1 MNRAIE
7 PAEYSSELGKE
18 IMAALHRIA
27 NLARARRGFAPSW
40 RLQAKTHPPCPF
52 LRGTIAVGPIGLR
65 TGQAA
70 GIKAR
75 DGRLCRRRLYHQ
87 GVQYLLGLTALVGIG
102 SGHYDPQR
110 QGAGITR

>member
-1 MNRAIE
+1 
-7 PAEYSSELGKE
+7 
-18 IMAALHRIA
+18 MAALHGIA
-27 NLARARRGFAPSW
+27 NRAHARLGFASFG
-40 RLQAKTHPPCPF
+40 RLQAKTRPPCPF

-70 GIKAR
+70 GIKAW

-87 GVQYLLGLTALVGIG
+87 GVQYLLGLTAIVGIG

-110 QGAGITR
+110 HGAGITS

>member
-1 MNRAIE
+1 
-7 PAEYSSELGKE
+7 
-18 IMAALHRIA
+18 MAALYRIA
-27 NLARARRGFAPSW
+27 NRAHARLGFAPSG
-40 RLQAKTHPPCPF
+40 RLQAKTRPPGPF
-52 LRGTIAVGPIGLR
+52 LSGAIAVGPIGLR
-65 TGQAA
+65 SGQAA